1 MRSRNIS
8 FTCQKLKPRT
18 KFYAFFDGIAIPKK
32 LITPKVMGVVKDP
45 STDAK
50 TNNIPFQ
57 IGETV
62 YVKKG
67 NGKFRFKAR
76 VSAPNENLAI
86 NPLDGTDISTT
97 TDYTSNLTFINILS
111 LIHI

>member
-18 KFYAFFDGIAIPKK
+18 KFYAFFDNIAVPTR

-57 IGETV
+57 IE
-62 YVKKG
+62 KQFMSK
-67 NGKFRFKAR
+67 R
-76 VSAPNENLAI
+76 
-86 NPLDGTDISTT
+86 
-97 TDYTSNLTFINILS
+97 
-111 LIHI
+111 